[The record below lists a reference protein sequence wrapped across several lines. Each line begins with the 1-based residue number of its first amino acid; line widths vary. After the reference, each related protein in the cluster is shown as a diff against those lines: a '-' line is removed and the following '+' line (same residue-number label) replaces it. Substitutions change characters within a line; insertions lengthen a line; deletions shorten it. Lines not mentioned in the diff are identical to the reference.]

1 MSCIQAYG
9 IYALINV
16 KGGTCMDLS
25 GGDNVSI
32 IGYGFHQGPNQ
43 AWIFEKLDGKQTYYL
58 RSAGSGQYLSV
69 VGEPYD
75 GQRLVA
81 SGSSYEWHV
90 EDQPGIDS
98 GVRLSPASNI
108 NFCVDLADNGNPTPG
123 TPVQLWGRWD
133 GQNQVWKLQKI
144 Q

>member
-1 MSCIQAYG
+1 MSCIQGNG

-43 AWIFEKLDGKQTYYL
+43 AWIFQNVGGNHTYYL
-58 RSAGSGQYLSV
+58 KSAGSGQYLSV
-69 VGEPYD
+69 AGELYD

-81 SGSSYEWHV
+81 SGSPYEWHV
-90 EDQPGIDS
+90 EDQQGIDS